1 VRILAVVIA
10 GGRGTRLY
18 PLTKYRSKPA
28 IPFGGRYR
36 IIDFVLSNLVNSGI
50 HSIYVL
56 TQFKS
61 QSLSEHL
68 ASGWHFGGIL
78 SDYFVTPVPA
88 QMQIDGSWYKGTADA
103 VFQNLHLIEEF
114 RPDLVAVFGADHV
127 YRMDVRKMVEFHRA
141 RGADLTVAALPVP
154 IEYATEF
161 GIIEVDS
168 RWKMVNFVEKPK
180 RPTHIPGDNA
190 HALCSLGN
198 YLVDPRALVEE
209 LRADSTRD
217 SEHDFGRSIIP
228 AMLGRREVHVY
239 DFRQNRIPEPKKG
252 EEHSY
257 WRDIGT
263 IESYFEANMDLKAVD
278 PVFNLYNM
286 VWPIRTSPSGL
297 PPAKFV
303 FDEEKRRG
311 VAIDS
316 LLSEGCIVSGG
327 YVRDSILGR
336 SVFVHS
342 YARVEESI
350 IFHDV
355 DIGRHCQIRRA
366 IIDSMVKVPP
376 RTRIGYDLEED
387 GKRFRVS
394 DQGIVV
400 VPKTF
405 DDW

>member
-1 VRILAVVIA
+1 VRILAIVIA
-10 GGRGTRLY
+10 GGMGTRLY

-61 QSLSEHL
+61 QSLNEHL
-68 ASGWHFGGIL
+68 MSGWHFGGIL

-103 VFQNLHLIEEF
+103 VFQNLHLVEEF
-114 RPDLVAVFGADHV
+114 RPDYVAVFGADHV

-141 RGADLTVAALPVP
+141 RNADLTVAALPVP
-154 IEYATEF
+154 IEQASSL
-161 GIIEVDS
+161 GIIQVDS
-168 RWKMVNFVEKPK
+168 RWKMVRFEEKPLN
-180 RPTHIPGDNA
+180 PVAIPGDST

-198 YLVDPRALVEE
+198 YVLNPQVLIDE
-209 LRADSTRD
+209 LKSDSTRD

-228 AMLGRREVHVY
+228 SLLGRREVHVY

-263 IESYFEANMDLKAVD
+263 IESYFEANMDLREVD
-278 PVFNLYNM
+278 PSFNLYNM
-286 VWPIRTSPSGL
+286 SWPIKTAWSGL

-303 FDEEKRRG
+303 FDDAKRRG
-311 VAIDS
+311 AAIDS
-316 LLSEGCIVSGG
+316 LVSEGCIISGG
-327 YVRDSILGR
+327 FVRESILGR

-355 DIGRHCQIRRA
+355 DIGRNCRIRRA
-366 IIDSMVKVPP
+366 IVDSMVKVPP
-376 RTRIGYDLEED
+376 GTRIGYDPEED
-387 GKRFRVS
+387 ARRFTVS
-394 DQGIVV
+394 DQGIAV

-405 DDW
+405 AEW